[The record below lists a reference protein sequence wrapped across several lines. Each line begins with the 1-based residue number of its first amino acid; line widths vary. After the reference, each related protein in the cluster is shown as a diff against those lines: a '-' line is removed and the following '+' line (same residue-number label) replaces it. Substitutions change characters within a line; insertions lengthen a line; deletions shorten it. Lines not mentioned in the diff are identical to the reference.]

1 MKTRIATLMMVLG
14 IFIATT
20 AFASEPVPASKAVS
34 KSVSEYI
41 EKNLD
46 YPEFAI
52 KEKFE
57 CCVMAEVTIQKDGTF
72 LVTGCNCMDKR
83 MKKYVAKAI
92 YEMDEKA
99 DYYAQF
105 AGQQIYMKI
114 IFDLKLI

>member
-1 MKTRIATLMMVLG
+1 MKTRIATMMMVIG
-14 IFIATT
+14 IFLAST
-20 AFASEPVPASKAVS
+20 AFSIEPVPASKAVS
-34 KSVSEYI
+34 RSVADYI

-72 LVTGCNCMDKR
+72 LVTGCNCLDKR
-83 MKKYVAKAI
+83 MKKYVAKEI
-92 YEMDEKA
+92 YKMDEKA

-105 AGQQIYMKI
+105 AGQQIYIKI
-114 IFDLKLI
+114 IFDLRDV